1 MHRDLVAKLVLPSS
15 RRSCGRRRSRSKEAK
30 KAWPFPPHARPAF
43 DESDPGELLMSTVA
57 FGTAETLP
65 RDPTCLRR
73 DGVSG
78 CVGDCTREEPRDS
91 GCTVTESGPRYF

>member
-15 RRSCGRRRSRSKEAK
+15 RRSCGRSRSKEAK

-43 DESDPGELLMSTVA
+43 DESDPGEILLMSTVV
-57 FGTAETLP
+57 FGTVVTLP

-73 DGVSG
+73 DGISG
-78 CVGDCTREEPRDS
+78 CVGDCTR
-91 GCTVTESGPRYF
+91 